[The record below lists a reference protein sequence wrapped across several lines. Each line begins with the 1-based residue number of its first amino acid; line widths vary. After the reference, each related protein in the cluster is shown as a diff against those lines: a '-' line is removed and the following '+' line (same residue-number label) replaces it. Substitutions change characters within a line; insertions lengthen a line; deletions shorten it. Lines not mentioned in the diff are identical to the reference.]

1 MKKIT
6 AEWIEIAEWDWETA
20 NREIAVPVN
29 TNFKAVSF
37 HAQQCGEKY
46 LKAFLQEA
54 GVNPERTH
62 DLQILLSKIVLLE
75 PTFNTLTESCLELTD
90 FAVDHR
96 YPGSTTSAQDAADA
110 LYHSGFIRI
119 RVRTF
124 FELAI

>member
-6 AEWIEIAEWDWETA
+6 AEWIEIAEGDWDTA
-20 NREIAVPVN
+20 NRENAVPVN

-37 HAQQCGEKY
+37 HTQQCGEKY

-62 DLQILLSKIVLLE
+62 DLQILLSKIVHLE
-75 PTFNTLTESCLELTD
+75 PSWQTLAHSCVELTD

-96 YPGSTTSAQDAADA
+96 YPGSTTSSQDAADA
-110 LYHSGFIRI
+110 LYHAGLIRVH
-119 RVRTF
+119 VRTF
-124 FELAI
+124 FCLV

>member
-6 AEWIEIAEWDWETA
+6 AEWIEIAEWDWDTA
-20 NREIAVPVN
+20 NRENAVPVN

-62 DLQILLSKIVLLE
+62 DLQILLSKILLIE
-75 PTFNTLTESCLELTD
+75 PTWHTLTQSCIELTD

-96 YPGSTTSAQDAADA
+96 YPGSTTSLQDAADA
-110 LYHSGFIRI
+110 LHYAGVIRAQ
-119 RVRTF
+119 VRAF
-124 FELAI
+124 FGM